1 MSTDDASLRLTGV
14 FFFFAAACKK
24 TKVRSKGNF
33 DMKSESVSCSV
44 EFDSL

>member
-1 MSTDDASLRLTGV
+1 MSTDDASLRLTG